1 MLLAPLNKLSNFEFE
16 FMKINKTYIYV
27 TISTVAL
34 IIVLAIQV
42 NWIINS
48 ARLKEDLF
56 NEKANMVLSKTATDL
71 ALDTVTCKQ
80 IESCIG
86 RNEIHKTDSLL
97 NHNMNVYHLS
107 LDYNFSVKSANNTT
121 GSALEGNVYKKKLE
135 EEATKNGLVLNLFLP
150 GKTQFIMAEMGTMF
164 ITSIILILAV
174 LLLFWRTIRSLMWEK
189 RISDNTNTF
198 LNNIT
203 HEFKTPLTNIA
214 LAGNMIMR
222 ESQNGNNDK
231 IRQYSQIIL
240 DENSKLNQQVDMVLN
255 LTVLE
260 DGNIPLVL
268 NHVDIHSILSKS
280 INCFQMPFE
289 AINAITEIKLNA
301 QNHHIIGDANLLEN
315 AFCNLIDNAIKYRN
329 DSFRLNI
336 TTYNEAEDLIIEF
349 KDNGIGIDKKY
360 QNMVFDKFFRVP
372 TGNLHSVKGF
382 GIGLAYLKQIIT
394 QHHGKITLES
404 ELNAGTTFI
413 IKLPLAKH

>member
-260 DGNIPLVL
+260 DGNIPLL
-268 NHVDIHSILSKS
+268 LKTTDIHNVISTSLQRFQLSL
-280 INCFQMPFE
+280 E
-289 AINAITEIKLNA
+289 AMQAVTEINLNA
-301 QNHHIIGDANLLEN
+301 EHHCIEGDTNLLEN
-315 AFCNLIDNAIKYRN
+315 AFSNLIDNAIKYRR
-329 DSFRLNI
+329 DTLHLSI
-336 TTYNEAEDLIIEF
+336 TTFNEAGELVIKIS
-349 KDNGIGIDKKY
+349 DNGIGIDKKY

>member
-222 ESQNGNNDK
+222 ESQNGNSDK

-268 NHVDIHSILSKS
+268 NDVDIHSILSKS

-336 TTYNEAEDLIIEF
+336 ITYNEAEDLIIEF

>member
-1 MLLAPLNKLSNFEFE
+1 
-16 FMKINKTYIYV
+16 
-27 TISTVAL
+27 
-34 IIVLAIQV
+34 
-42 NWIINS
+42 
-48 ARLKEDLF
+48 
-56 NEKANMVLSKTATDL
+56 
-71 ALDTVTCKQ
+71 
-80 IESCIG
+80 
-86 RNEIHKTDSLL
+86 
-97 NHNMNVYHLS
+97 
-107 LDYNFSVKSANNTT
+107 
-121 GSALEGNVYKKKLE
+121 
-135 EEATKNGLVLNLFLP
+135 
-150 GKTQFIMAEMGTMF
+150 MAEMGTMF

-336 TTYNEAEDLIIEF
+336 ITYNEAEDLIIEF

>member
-56 NEKANMVLSKTATDL
+56 NEKANMVLSNTATDL

-268 NHVDIHSILSKS
+268 NDVDIHSILSKS

>member
-1 MLLAPLNKLSNFEFE
+1 MLLAHLNKLSNFEFE

-48 ARLKEDLF
+48 AYLKEDLF

-97 NHNMNVYHLS
+97 NHNMDVYHLS

-268 NHVDIHSILSKS
+268 NNVDIHSILSKS

-336 TTYNEAEDLIIEF
+336 TTYNEAEELIIEF

>member
-1 MLLAPLNKLSNFEFE
+1 
-16 FMKINKTYIYV
+16 MKINKTYIYV

-222 ESQNGNNDK
+222 ESQNGNSDK
-231 IRQYSQIIL
+231 IKQYSQIIL

-268 NHVDIHSILSKS
+268 NDVDIHSILSKS